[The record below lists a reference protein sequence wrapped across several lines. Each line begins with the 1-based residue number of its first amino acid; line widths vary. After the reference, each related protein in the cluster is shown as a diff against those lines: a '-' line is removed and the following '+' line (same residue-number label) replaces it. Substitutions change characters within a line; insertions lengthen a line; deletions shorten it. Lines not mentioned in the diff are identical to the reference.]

1 MSIRYNTTEEHLR
14 LPAYGRMVQNM
25 VNEAIQI
32 EDPQERQAKA
42 ETIVRVMGTLV
53 PEIKASPNYK
63 QTLWNHLAY
72 MSNYQLDVQYPC
84 DIEKEDQA
92 LKPHKLSYPGH
103 RIRFRHY
110 GHLVEEALNTLKTI
124 TDDEPRRQQLI
135 RLAALRMKRNL
146 ADWKGDGIEDDKVA
160 RDIALYTDG
169 AVTVEE
175 TLEQLKEVQAILR
188 ATTPKRF
195 NGAGFRGRGGFYR

>member
-42 ETIVRVMGTLV
+42 EAIVRVMGTLV

>member
-14 LPAYGRMVQNM
+14 LPAYGRLVQNM

-84 DIEKEDQA
+84 DIEKEDQT

-124 TDDEPRRQQLI
+124 TEDEPRRQQLI
-135 RLAALRMKRNL
+135 RLAVLRMKRNL

-169 AVTVEE
+169 TVTVEE

>member
-14 LPAYGRMVQNM
+14 LPAYGRLVQNM

-84 DIEKEDQA
+84 DIEKEDQT
-92 LKPHKLSYPGH
+92 LKPHKLSYPGR

-169 AVTVEE
+169 TVTVEE

>member
-1 MSIRYNTTEEHLR
+1 
-14 LPAYGRMVQNM
+14 
-25 VNEAIQI
+25 
-32 EDPQERQAKA
+32 
-42 ETIVRVMGTLV
+42 
-53 PEIKASPNYK
+53 
-63 QTLWNHLAY
+63 

-84 DIEKEDQA
+84 DIEKEDQT

>member
-42 ETIVRVMGTLV
+42 EAIVRVMGTLV
-53 PEIKASPNYK
+53 PEIKASPNSK
-63 QTLWNHLAY
+63 QPLWNPLAY
-72 MSNYQLDVQYPC
+72 RSNYQLDVQYPC
-84 DIEKEDQA
+84 DIEKEDQT

-195 NGAGFRGRGGFYR
+195 NGAGFRGRSGFYR

>member
-14 LPAYGRMVQNM
+14 LPAYGRLGQNM

-84 DIEKEDQA
+84 DIEKEDQT

-169 AVTVEE
+169 TVTVEE
-175 TLEQLKEVQAILR
+175 TLEQLKEGQAILR

>member
-188 ATTPKRF
+188 ATTSKRF

>member
-25 VNEAIQI
+25 VNKAIQI

-53 PEIKASPNYK
+53 PEIKTSPNYK

-175 TLEQLKEVQAILR
+175 TLEQLKEVQTILR

>member
-14 LPAYGRMVQNM
+14 LPAYGRLVQNM

-63 QTLWNHLAY
+63 QTLGNHLAY

-84 DIEKEDQA
+84 DIEKEDQT

-160 RDIALYTDG
+160 RDIARSTDG
-169 AVTVEE
+169 TVTVEE
-175 TLEQLKEVQAILR
+175 TLDQIKEVHAILR
-188 ATTPKRF
+188 ATTPQRF

>member
-1 MSIRYNTTEEHLR
+1 
-14 LPAYGRMVQNM
+14 
-25 VNEAIQI
+25 
-32 EDPQERQAKA
+32 
-42 ETIVRVMGTLV
+42 
-53 PEIKASPNYK
+53 
-63 QTLWNHLAY
+63 
-72 MSNYQLDVQYPC
+72 
-84 DIEKEDQA
+84 
-92 LKPHKLSYPGH
+92 SYPGH

>member
-53 PEIKASPNYK
+53 PEIKVSPNYK

-84 DIEKEDQA
+84 DIEKEDQT

-169 AVTVEE
+169 TVTVEE

>member
-14 LPAYGRMVQNM
+14 LPAYGRLVQNM

-84 DIEKEDQA
+84 DIEKEDQT

-135 RLAALRMKRNL
+135 RLAVLRMKRNL

-169 AVTVEE
+169 TVTVEE

>member
-14 LPAYGRMVQNM
+14 LPAYGRLVQNM

-53 PEIKASPNYK
+53 PEIKTSPNYK

-84 DIEKEDQA
+84 DIEKEDQT

-135 RLAALRMKRNL
+135 RLAVLRMKRNL

-169 AVTVEE
+169 TVTVEE